1 MKRLIILYLLICTF
15 LVTSCIDDETP
26 KDIVE
31 EICLSVSAE
40 TGIKY
45 DLFDSNRE
53 YPLECMLVMT
63 EDNPGVW
70 EPFDFGRIE
79 GFTYERGHEYYL
91 RVLRTILA
99 NPPADAYNRIYSLK
113 SIIEDRLVAEPEE
126 PIEQDV
132 KTENDITYQ
141 ELCPF
146 KKYSIDSEY
155 AVSGE
160 GNIYSAE
167 GEPIPSYDAA
177 RIYIENILHKE
188 EPNWVKFQ
196 TIPYQAT
203 YSYVISPLKD
213 KIRLVRNETSGPMLK
228 NIIPNDEFTFITE
241 TMEPGEEICYIIIL
255 ANVYKKGLQKLEM
268 KIKKV

>member
-1 MKRLIILYLLICTF
+1 MERLIILYLLICTF

-91 RVLRTILA
+91 RVL
-99 NPPADAYNRIYSLK
+99 
-113 SIIEDRLVAEPEE
+113 
-126 PIEQDV
+126 
-132 KTENDITYQ
+132 
-141 ELCPF
+141 
-146 KKYSIDSEY
+146 
-155 AVSGE
+155 
-160 GNIYSAE
+160 
-167 GEPIPSYDAA
+167 
-177 RIYIENILHKE
+177 
-188 EPNWVKFQ
+188 
-196 TIPYQAT
+196 
-203 YSYVISPLKD
+203 
-213 KIRLVRNETSGPMLK
+213 
-228 NIIPNDEFTFITE
+228 
-241 TMEPGEEICYIIIL
+241 
-255 ANVYKKGLQKLEM
+255 
-268 KIKKV
+268 